1 MQIEEIKNPYHDSR
15 KLQAIK
21 EVQSIM
27 IPDIDNPNIPNRN
40 GFCWCLTGSGGSG
53 KSSLML
59 SMFKSKKYY
68 RNKFHNIFY
77 ICPAVSFSSVAD
89 HPFALH
95 EKVWH
100 ELTVPIL
107 QEIYDQ
113 LAVTEPTEKKKG
125 KKVYDDDEDEEDEEE
140 PEIQYSCLIIDDFAN
155 DLKRKDVQTYLNKM
169 LIKLRHLKLAV
180 IITLQ
185 SWKYCP
191 LQIRKQVT
199 NLSIYKPKSMAEW
212 FSIADEVFNLKKDD
226 ALQLYNYIYDIPYA
240 HLDANT
246 VEGKYYKNFNELK
259 LIQK

>member
-1 MQIEEIKNPYHDSR
+1 MQIEEVANPYHDSSR
-15 KLQAIK
+15 LQAIR

-27 IPDIDNPNIPNRN
+27 IPNVDNPNIPNRN

-68 RNKFHNIFY
+68 RGKFDNIFY

-89 HPFALH
+89 HPFATH
-95 EKVWH
+95 DKVWH

-113 LAVTEPTEKKKG
+113 LAEQPEKTHKQ
-125 KKVYDDDEDEEDEEE
+125 KVYEDDEEESEEE
-140 PEIQYSCLIIDDFAN
+140 PEIEYSCLIIDDFAN
-155 DLKRKDVQTYLNKM
+155 DLKNKHIQTFLNKM

-185 SWKYCP
+185 SWKYMP
-191 LQIRKQVT
+191 ALIRKQVT

-212 FSIADEVFNLKKDD
+212 FGISEEVFNLKKDD
-226 ALQLYNYIYDIPYA
+226 ALKLYNYIYDKPYT
-240 HLDANT
+240 HLDVDT
-246 VEGKYYKNFNELK
+246 VKNIYYKNFNELK

>member
-1 MQIEEIKNPYHDSR
+1 MQIEEVANPYHDSSR
-15 KLQAIK
+15 LQAIR

-27 IPDIDNPNIPNRN
+27 IPNVDNPNIPNRN

-68 RNKFHNIFY
+68 RGKFDNIFY

-89 HPFALH
+89 HPFATH
-95 EKVWH
+95 DKVWH

-113 LAVTEPTEKKKG
+113 LAEQPEKTHKQ
-125 KKVYDDDEDEEDEEE
+125 KVYEDDEEESDEE
-140 PEIQYSCLIIDDFAN
+140 PEIEYSCLIIDDFAN
-155 DLKRKDVQTYLNKM
+155 DLKNKHIQTFLNKM

-185 SWKYCP
+185 SWKYMP
-191 LQIRKQVT
+191 ALIRKQVT

-212 FSIADEVFNLKKDD
+212 FGISEEVFNLKKDD
-226 ALQLYNYIYDIPYA
+226 ALKLYNYIYDKPYT
-240 HLDANT
+240 HLDVDT
-246 VEGKYYKNFNELK
+246 VKNIYYKNFNELK

>member
-1 MQIEEIKNPYHDSR
+1 MQIEEVANPYHDSSR
-15 KLQAIK
+15 LQAIR

-27 IPDIDNPNIPNRN
+27 IPNVENPNIPNRN

-68 RNKFHNIFY
+68 RGKFDNIFY

-89 HPFALH
+89 HPFATH
-95 EKVWH
+95 DKVWH

-113 LAVTEPTEKKKG
+113 LAEQPEKTHKQ
-125 KKVYDDDEDEEDEEE
+125 KVYEDDEEESEEE
-140 PEIQYSCLIIDDFAN
+140 PEIEYSCLIIDDFAN
-155 DLKRKDVQTYLNKM
+155 DLKNKHIQTFLNKM

-185 SWKYCP
+185 SWKYMP
-191 LQIRKQVT
+191 ALIRKQVT

-212 FSIADEVFNLKKDD
+212 FGICEEVFNLKKDD
-226 ALQLYNYIYDIPYA
+226 ALKLYNYIYDKPYT
-240 HLDANT
+240 HLDVDT
-246 VEGKYYKNFNELK
+246 VKNIYYKNFNELK